1 METLLLFKNKGLDTT
16 FNVISK
22 TALFGTLFKICSHFV
37 TLFSDKKVLNN
48 LFDVERDVYSVS
60 ATSSSEE
67 KKTSAPNRSWTYDL
81 LVTTPDALPLS
92 YKRLISDGSRPSDK
106 RGGLGG
112 GGVGEVLKKCFLAL
126 WASVLSKNNNR
137 APPLDP
143 PLLIIAKTTNYFWLF
158 LFAIAWFCISS
169 HISTSHCHD
178 SVAAQDWT
186 KHPSNIC
193 YKLSWYAGW

>member
-1 METLLLFKNKGLDTT
+1 MFIQS
-16 FNVISK
+16 VPQ
-22 TALFGTLFKICSHFV
+22 AAQ
-37 TLFSDKKVLNN
+37 KK
-48 LFDVERDVYSVS
+48 
-60 ATSSSEE
+60 

-106 RGGLGG
+106 RGGVGG
-112 GGVGEVLKKCFLAL
+112 GGVGDGLKKCFLAL

-143 PLLIIAKTTNYFWLF
+143 PLLIIAKTTNYFWFF

-169 HISTSHCHD
+169 HLSTSHCHD

-193 YKLSWYAGW
+193 YKLSWYAGWQACYSTLSNVFLL

>member
-1 METLLLFKNKGLDTT
+1 MLREMFIQSVPQAAQKKKKQVLPIGAEPMTFWLLLQMLY
-16 FNVISK
+16 
-22 TALFGTLFKICSHFV
+22 H
-37 TLFSDKKVLNN
+37 
-48 LFDVERDVYSVS
+48 S
-60 ATSSSEE
+60 ATKDWSV
-67 KKTSAPNRSWTYDL
+67 TDPDL
-81 LVTTPDALPLS
+81 Q
-92 YKRLISDGSRPSDK
+92 I
-106 RGGLGG
+106 RGADWG

-143 PLLIIAKTTNYFWLF
+143 PLLIIAKITNYFWLF

>member
-1 METLLLFKNKGLDTT
+1 MLRKMFIQS
-16 FNVISK
+16 VPQ
-22 TALFGTLFKICSHFV
+22 AAQ
-37 TLFSDKKVLNN
+37 KK
-48 LFDVERDVYSVS
+48 
-60 ATSSSEE
+60 
-67 KKTSAPNRSWTYDL
+67 KKTGAPNRSWTYDL

-106 RGGLGG
+106 RGGGG
-112 GGVGEVLKKCFLAL
+112 GGGGLKKCFLAL
-126 WASVLSKNNNR
+126 WASVWSKNNNR

-186 KHPSNIC
+186 KHTSNIC
-193 YKLSWYAGW
+193 YKLSWYADW

>member
-1 METLLLFKNKGLDTT
+1 MFIQS
-16 FNVISK
+16 VPQ
-22 TALFGTLFKICSHFV
+22 AAQ
-37 TLFSDKKVLNN
+37 KK
-48 LFDVERDVYSVS
+48 
-60 ATSSSEE
+60 

-106 RGGLGG
+106 RGGVGG
-112 GGVGEVLKKCFLAL
+112 GGLKKCFLAL

-193 YKLSWYAGW
+193 YKLSWYAGWQACYSTLSNVFLL

>member
-1 METLLLFKNKGLDTT
+1 MLRKMFIQS
-16 FNVISK
+16 VPQ
-22 TALFGTLFKICSHFV
+22 AAQ
-37 TLFSDKKVLNN
+37 KK
-48 LFDVERDVYSVS
+48 
-60 ATSSSEE
+60 

-81 LVTTPDALPLS
+81 LVTTPDALSLS

-112 GGVGEVLKKCFLAL
+112 GGGGEVLKKCFFAL

>member
-1 METLLLFKNKGLDTT
+1 MLRKMF
-16 FNVISK
+16 IQS
-22 TALFGTLFKICSHFV
+22 V
-37 TLFSDKKVLNN
+37 TQAAQK
-48 LFDVERDVYSVS
+48 
-60 ATSSSEE
+60 
-67 KKTSAPNRSWTYDL
+67 KKTSTPSRSWTYDL
-81 LVTTPDALPLS
+81 LFTTPEVLPLS
-92 YKRLISDGSRPSDK
+92 YRRLISGGSTHYIWEGRGRVG
-106 RGGLGG
+106 RGG
-112 GGVGEVLKKCFLAL
+112 LKKCFLTL
-126 WASVLSKNNNR
+126 WASVWSKNNNSV
-137 APPLDP
+137 PPLDL